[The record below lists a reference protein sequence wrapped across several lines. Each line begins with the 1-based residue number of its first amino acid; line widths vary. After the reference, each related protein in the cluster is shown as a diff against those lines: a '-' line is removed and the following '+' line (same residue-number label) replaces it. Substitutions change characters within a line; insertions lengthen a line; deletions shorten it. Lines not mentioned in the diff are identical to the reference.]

1 MIERRQFLAG
11 VGIAAVFP
19 LGRAATNALPISV
32 PASRA
37 PASGLL
43 ASNALALLRG

>member
-11 VGIAAVFP
+11 VGIAAVSP
-19 LGRAATNALPISV
+19 LRRAATNALPISGT
-32 PASRA
+32 ASRL

-43 ASNALALLRG
+43 ASNVLALLRG